1 LLMAP
6 YAVAHFKLGMQL
18 AGQDMTPAQ
27 REKWAYDFSG
37 DERLGVYLTN
47 TLEEA
52 ERKAETLFGPSR
64 VISQEANA
72 ALKIKS
78 ELPILAVIGNPPYSG
93 HSANRSWEMKEG
105 KRVPTFIGH
114 LIQDYYSV
122 DGQPLGE
129 KNPKWLQDDYVKFIR
144 WGQWRIA
151 QTGAGIL
158 AFITNHGYLDNP
170 TFRGMRRSLMNAF
183 TEIYV
188 LDLHGN
194 SKKKERVPDGSPD
207 ENVFDIQQGV
217 TLGIFVKEPHKE
229 GPAKVFHADMWGAR
243 ENKYKCLFES
253 AIETTTWTALSPR
266 APVYLFVPQDTDLL
280 TEYQRGWKLPDV
292 FPVNSVGIVTARD
305 SLTIHW
311 SKESVWTTVS
321 EFAELTPEHAREEYG
336 LGPDARDWKVTL
348 AQEDIRTSGPRRDAI
363 VPLLYRPFDNRLTY
377 YTGRSRGFLCMPR
390 PEVMG
395 HMLSGENLALLAT
408 RQTRDKWDTFPT
420 RTPVGH
426 KSLSAYD
433 ITSLFPLFLS
443 PAATENE
450 KAQGELQGV
459 AAKRANLKSSFIA
472 DLEKKVGLSYVI
484 STEGDSEKALNPED
498 VFNYIYALFHSPTY
512 WRRYAEFLKSD
523 FPRVPLTSDVK
534 QFRVLCGLGAE
545 LVALHLLE
553 SPMLGKPIA
562 RYPVTGPNIIEKS
575 FPKYFAPGEPEPG
588 KGTPLPAGRVY
599 ISKSEPQNRAKGQYF
614 EGVPP
619 EVWNFHI
626 GGYQVCEKWLK
637 DRRGRILNYDDLEHY
652 RKVVTALSETIR
664 LMAEIDAAIP
674 KWPIE

>member
-1 LLMAP
+1 M
-6 YAVAHFKLGMQL
+6 
-18 AGQDMTPAQ
+18 
-27 REKWAYDFSG
+27 
-37 DERLGVYLTN
+37 
-47 TLEEA
+47 EEA
-52 ERKAETLFGPSR
+52 ERKAETLFGPLR

-144 WGQWRIA
+144 WGQWRIER
-151 QTGAGIL
+151 TGAGIL

-194 SKKKERVPDGSPD
+194 SKKKERAPDGSPD

-217 TLGIFVKEPHKE
+217 ALGIFLKEPGKA
-229 GPAKVFHADMWGAR
+229 GPAKVFHADLWGVR
-243 ENKYKCLFES
+243 ENKYKWLFES
-253 AIETTTWTALSPR
+253 GIETTKWMGLSPE

-280 TEYQRGWKLPDV
+280 AEYQRGWKLPEV
-292 FPVNSVGIVTARD
+292 FSVNSVGIVTARD

-311 SKESVWTTVS
+311 SRESVWSTVR
-321 EFAELTPEHAREEYG
+321 EFAESTPEEARERYE
-336 LGPDARDWKVTL
+336 LGPDAQDWKVEL
-348 AQEDIRTSGPRRDAI
+348 AQKDIRDCGPDRAKI
-363 VPLLYRPFDNRLTY
+363 SPLMYRPFDFRFTY
-377 YTGRSRGFLCMPR
+377 YTGRASGFICRPR
-390 PEVMG
+390 PEAMR
-395 HMLSGENLALLAT
+395 HMLNGENLALLAT
-408 RQTRDKWDTFPT
+408 RQTRDEWDAFAT
-420 RTPVGH
+420 RRPVGH

-443 PAATENE
+443 EAATETE
-450 KAQGELQGV
+450 RAQGKLPGV
-459 AAKRANLKSSFIA
+459 AAKRANLESRFIS
-472 DLEKKVGLSYVI
+472 DLEKRVGLSFVVE
-484 STEGDSEKALNPED
+484 TECDAKKTFGPED
-498 VFNYIYALFHSPTY
+498 VFNYIYAVFHSPTY
-512 WRRYAEFLKSD
+512 RTRYAEFLKSD

-553 SPMLGKPIA
+553 SPKLGKPIA
-562 RYPVTGPNIIEKS
+562 RYPVTGPNIVEKG
-575 FPKYFAPGEPEPG
+575 FPKYLAPGEPAPG

-599 ISKSEPQNRAKGQYF
+599 VNKSGAVSSGGVRDTSQYF

-637 DRRGRILNYDDLEHY
+637 DRRGPDPEL
-652 RKVVTALSETIR
+652 
-664 LMAEIDAAIP
+664 
-674 KWPIE
+674 